1 MPEIM
6 LYGADISPN
15 VRAARIAFQE
25 KSVPITFS
33 DIGFSGLSEDGFG
46 RINPFRKMP
55 ALTHGDVVLHET
67 PALMVYA
74 DAIGSGPSLVPEGPA
89 DRARMWQFIG
99 TAQHHLYLT
108 GISQFF
114 FHRELAPL
122 FGIVP
127 DRTAAAAAN
136 VPTAQSLDALEC
148 GLAGGHLAGPALSLA
163 DILCGVMVDYIGRT
177 PDGHRLLGER
187 PATSAWLAALRARPS
202 FVATLAP
209 ALHGMEQA

>member
-114 FHRELAPL
+114 FIANLRRCSASSRTAPL
-122 FGIVP
+122 PQPPMSPRPTAWTRWNADWPVAIWP
-127 DRTAAAAAN
+127 DR
-136 VPTAQSLDALEC
+136 
-148 GLAGGHLAGPALSLA
+148 
-163 DILCGVMVDYIGRT
+163 R
-177 PDGHRLLGER
+177 
-187 PATSAWLAALRARPS
+187 
-202 FVATLAP
+202 
-209 ALHGMEQA
+209 